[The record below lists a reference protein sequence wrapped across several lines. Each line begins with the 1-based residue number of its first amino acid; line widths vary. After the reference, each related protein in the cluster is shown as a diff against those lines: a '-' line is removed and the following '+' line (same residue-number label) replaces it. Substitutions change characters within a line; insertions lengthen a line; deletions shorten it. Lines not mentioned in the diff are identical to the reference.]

1 MQRFILSS
9 LVAGLTFLPAAPPVS
24 PCTTPTTPCEQWVTL
39 AGGPARLAEGD
50 DDDEMVSGS
59 VGLN

>member
-1 MQRFILSS
+1 LLLTLATADGFQ
-9 LVAGLTFLPAAPPVS
+9 VAFGLPAEA
-24 PCTTPTTPCEQWVTL
+24 CRGLGLTL